1 MADRVEVF
9 AAYARLAAQMIAG
22 ATGEQVAE
30 VARLLALNTGWHH
43 QRCGD
48 LPPEELLRKVRGETL
63 DEVGRRLRLDGNQR
77 NPWTDQRLPA
87 RSASW
92 GRKGARAG

>member
-30 VARLLALNTGWHH
+30 VAWLLALNTGWYH

-48 LPPEELLRKVRGETL
+48 LP
-63 DEVGRRLRLDGNQR
+63 Q
-77 NPWTDQRLPA
+77 
-87 RSASW
+87 
-92 GRKGARAG
+92 

>member
-1 MADRVEVF
+1 V
-9 AAYARLAAQMIAG
+9 AYARLAAQMIAG
-22 ATGEQVAE
+22 AAGEQVAE

-48 LPPEELLRKVRGETL
+48 LPQEELLRKVRGETL

-77 NPWTDQRLPA
+77 NPWTNHRFPA

-92 GRKGARAG
+92 VGKGARAG

>member
-9 AAYARLAAQMIAG
+9 VAYARLAAQMIAG
-22 ATGEQVAE
+22 ATGGQVAG
-30 VARLLALNTGWHH
+30 VARLLALKTGWHH

-48 LPPEELLRKVRGETL
+48 LPQEALLRKLRGETL
-63 DEVGRRLRLDGNQR
+63 DEVGRGLRLDGAQR

-87 RSASW
+87 GSASW
-92 GRKGARAG
+92 GRRGARAG

>member
-1 MADRVEVF
+1 MMDRVEVF

-22 ATGEQVAE
+22 ATKEQVAE
-30 VARLLALNTGWHH
+30 VARLLALNTGWYHE
-43 QRCGD
+43 RYGD
-48 LPPEELLRKVRGETL
+48 VPQEELLRMVRGETL
-63 DEVGRRLRLDGNQR
+63 DEDGRLRLDGNQR
-77 NPWTDQRLPA
+77 KPWTDHRSPA

>member
-1 MADRVEVF
+1 MTDRDEVF
-9 AAYARLAAQMIAG
+9 AAYARLAAQMIAA
-22 ATGEQVAE
+22 ATKEQVAE
-30 VARLLALNTGWHH
+30 EARLLALNTGWY
-43 QRCGD
+43 RERYGD
-48 LPPEELLRKVRGETL
+48 VPQEELLRMMRGETL
-63 DEVGRRLRLDGNQR
+63 DEVGRRLRLDGSQR

>member
-1 MADRVEVF
+1 MTDRVEVF

-22 ATGEQVAE
+22 ATEEQVAG
-30 VARLLALNTGWHH
+30 VARLLALNTGWYHE
-43 QRCGD
+43 RCGD
-48 LPPEELLRKVRGETL
+48 VPQEELLRMVRGETL
-63 DEVGRRLRLDGNQR
+63 DEDGRRLRLDGNQR
-77 NPWTDQRLPA
+77 KPWTDHRFAA